1 MSSQVAV
8 RLDDQLLGELDWLVT
23 RCEYETRA
31 DAIRAALSE
40 LVRRERDREI
50 DERIVAAYTAA
61 PPSTDEAIPADLA
74 VWDSLADDDFS
85 DWP

>member
-8 RLDDQLLGELDWLVT
+8 RLDDRMLEQLDWLVA
-23 RCEYETRA
+23 RCDYETRA
-31 DAIRAALSE
+31 DAIRAALAE

-50 DERIVAAYTAA
+50 DERIVAAYTATPPA
-61 PPSTDEAIPADLA
+61 PGEAIRADPA
-74 VWDSLADDDFS
+74 VWDSLDDDDFS

>member
-8 RLDDQLLGELDWLVT
+8 RLDDRMLGELDWLVA
-23 RCEYETRA
+23 RCDYATRA

-40 LVRRERDREI
+40 LLERERDREI

-61 PPSTDEAIPADLA
+61 PPSPDEAIRADPA
-74 VWDSLADDDFS
+74 VWDALDDDDFS
-85 DWP
+85 EWP